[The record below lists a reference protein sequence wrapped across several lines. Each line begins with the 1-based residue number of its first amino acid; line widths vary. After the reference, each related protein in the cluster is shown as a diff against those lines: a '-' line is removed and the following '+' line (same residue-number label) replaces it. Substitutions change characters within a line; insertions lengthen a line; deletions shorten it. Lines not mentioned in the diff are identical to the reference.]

1 MGVERCISL
10 FFTQR
15 RSLIFRRDPQPP
27 LGVYRA
33 QEMRATRWGRKAAAL
48 VAVIALAGAVLVWG
62 YRHGLFGVTP
72 PPGITLTDLH
82 SVGQLES
89 LFAAGQGSTR
99 LVLIMSPT

>member
-1 MGVERCISL
+1 MTDSPSG
-10 FFTQR
+10 
-15 RSLIFRRDPQPP
+15 RDPQPR
-27 LGVYRA
+27 LKVYGAR
-33 QEMRATRWGRKAAAL
+33 EMRATRWGRRAAAL
-48 VAVIALAGAVLVWG
+48 VAVIALAGAALLWG

-89 LFAAGQGSTR
+89 LFDAGQGSTR